1 MWPKNAT
8 IYGISPK
15 AQFPIEQ
22 LQAARFIPVT
32 DLQLQSV
39 GFSPV
44 RGDELAYRQGK
55 HTLLRFTV
63 EKKHIPGSAVAVKLE
78 EACAELEKQQG
89 FPPGKKA
96 RKDLKERV
104 IDELLPRALSTRR
117 TTLVW
122 IDQDQHRIVI
132 DSTSDAACDEIV
144 RTLIKLFGENDNMRL
159 QDVRWPRA
167 GVLTQWLGD
176 EPPSSFTVDDAV
188 ALQYP
193 GEKGKLVKFERANL
207 DTPDVQTHL
216 AGGAYVSAMAM
227 TFNSRLS
234 FNMTDNMRIRRIK
247 ALDIVQEG
255 REAEK
260 DVDRFDSDVALMTRE
275 LGCLIDALVGE
286 A

>member
-1 MWPKNAT
+1 MWLKNAT

-22 LQAARFIPVT
+22 LQAARFVPISSSEM
-32 DLQLQSV
+32 QSV

-44 RGDELAYRQGK
+44 HEGELAYKQGK

-63 EKKHIPGSAVAVKLE
+63 EKKHIPGSAVAVLVEDK
-78 EACAELEKQQG
+78 AAALEKEQG

-104 IDELLPRALSTRR
+104 QDELLPRALSTRR
-117 TTLVW
+117 TTQIW

-132 DSTSDAACDEIV
+132 DSASNNVCDEIV
-144 RTLIKLFGENDNMRL
+144 RALIKLFPAIEF
-159 QDVRWPRA
+159 QDARWPRTKVVTA
-167 GVLTQWLGD
+167 WLDD
-176 EPPSSFTVDDAV
+176 EPPTGFTIDDAV

-193 GEKGKLVKFERANL
+193 GEKGKRVKFDRANL
-207 DTPDVQTHL
+207 DAHDVQTHL
-216 AGGAYVSAMAM
+216 AAGAHVESVAM
-227 TFNSRLS
+227 TFSGRLS
-234 FNMTDNMRIRRIK
+234 FIMTDNMRVRRIK

-255 REAEK
+255 RDAEK
-260 DVDRFDSDVALMTRE
+260 DVDRFSSDFELMTRE
-275 LGCLIDALVGE
+275 LGCLFDALVQE